1 MESLIQ
7 AVLGD
12 IVGRAISTMVQKCSE
27 QTTAEEDLQRL
38 HQLLLKISV
47 VVQEAEG
54 RCVTNR
60 GMIRQLSMMIKQMY
74 RGYYLLD
81 SFKCTQKKI
90 DDDEVS
96 RSSFAQSKF
105 NQAKRFRLIS
115 SKTHIESMVN
125 GRDGNR
131 ELKQVILVLEN
142 MIADMKELAIL
153 LMSYPR
159 MCRQPYG
166 AYLYLDKYMFG
177 RQMEREQAISF
188 LLQAERNGNLGVL
201 PIVGP
206 AFVGKTTL
214 VEHVCDD
221 ERVRNHFSL
230 ILLYSGNDL
239 KDETPTS
246 FKDHCVIKHQSIASG
261 EERSLVIIE
270 LLGDVDQVVWK
281 RLLNSYER
289 CMTSGSKIIITSPS
303 EKMVK
308 FGTTEAI
315 KLNCLSKEAYWYFFK
330 MLVFGS
336 TDPQEHPKLTSI
348 AMEIALQMSGSF
360 LFAYVMA
367 SLLRENP
374 SARFWSRV
382 LSHIREHMQ
391 RNVLLLGEYP
401 EDPKSRYVWSIA
413 ETQGGFKDSKLLLLH
428 HSYQKGPSA
437 HGEVPGMDLLS
448 LTDLLFCTRSVIP
461 QGKFEVLCWRSL
473 IPPYYSYVCSCE
485 FVHHKEHL
493 VIEP

>member
-1 MESLIQ
+1 MEAFIS

-38 HQLLLKISV
+38 HQLLLRISV
-47 VVQEAEG
+47 VVEEAEG

-90 DDDEVS
+90 DDDKVS

-142 MIADMKELAIL
+142 MVADMKELAIL

-188 LLQAERNGNLGVL
+188 LLQAESNGNLGVL
-201 PIVGP
+201 PIIGP

-246 FKDHCVIKHQSIASG
+246 FKDQCVIKHQSIASG
-261 EERSLVIIE
+261 EERLLVVIN
-270 LLGDVDQVVWK
+270 LLRDVDQGLWK
-281 RLLNSYER
+281 RLLDSKQR
-289 CMTSGSKIIITSPS
+289 CMTPGSKVIITSPS
-303 EKMVK
+303 EKMLS

-315 KLNCLSKEAYWYFFK
+315 KLNYLSKEAYWYFFK

-336 TDPQEHPKLTSI
+336 TDPHEHPKLASI
-348 AMEIALQMSGSF
+348 AMEIALQMRGSF
-360 LFAYVMA
+360 IFAYVIA
-367 SLLRENP
+367 TLLRENL
-374 SARFWSRV
+374 SARF
-382 LSHIREHMQ
+382 
-391 RNVLLLGEYP
+391 
-401 EDPKSRYVWSIA
+401 
-413 ETQGGFKDSKLLLLH
+413 
-428 HSYQKGPSA
+428 
-437 HGEVPGMDLLS
+437 
-448 LTDLLFCTRSVIP
+448 
-461 QGKFEVLCWRSL
+461 
-473 IPPYYSYVCSCE
+473 
-485 FVHHKEHL
+485 
-493 VIEP
+493 

>member
-1 MESLIQ
+1 MEAFIS

-38 HQLLLKISV
+38 HQLLLRISV
-47 VVQEAEG
+47 VVEEAEG

-90 DDDEVS
+90 DDDKVS

-142 MIADMKELAIL
+142 MVADMKELAIL

-188 LLQAERNGNLGVL
+188 LLQAESNGNLGVL

-239 KDETPTS
+239 KDETPAS

-261 EERSLVIIE
+261 EERLLVVIN
-270 LLGDVDQVVWK
+270 LLRDVDQGLWK
-281 RLLNSYER
+281 RLLDSKQR
-289 CMTSGSKIIITSPS
+289 CMTPGSKVIITSPS
-303 EKMVK
+303 EKMLS

-315 KLNCLSKEAYWYFFK
+315 KLNYLSKEAYWYFFK

-336 TDPQEHPKLTSI
+336 TDPHEHPKLTSI
-348 AMEIALQMSGSF
+348 AMEIALQMRGSF
-360 LFAYVMA
+360 MFAYVIA
-367 SLLRENP
+367 ALLRENL
-374 SARFWSRV
+374 SARFWFRV
-382 LSHIREHMQ
+382 LRHLREHLEK
-391 RNVLLLGEYP
+391 NTLLFGEYP
-401 EDPKSRYVWSIA
+401 DDPKSRYIWSFG
-413 ETQGGFKDSKLLLLH
+413 ETQQGSEDSKLLLLH
-428 HSYQKGPSA
+428 HTYQKVPAA
-437 HGEVPGMDLLS
+437 HGEVTGMDLLS
-448 LTDLLFCTRSVIP
+448 MMDLLFWTWSAMP

-485 FVHHKEHL
+485 FVYHKEHQDRY
-493 VIEP
+493 P